1 MWYRGQTAIGA
12 RPGTAEFKFQISDGF
27 GGDLRHFVGSSAK
40 LIGFLLITITLSP
53 FFAFAASQQVDEAD
67 QSLVAALGKSDQK
80 TLDRLLHN
88 DFVWIDRTGVSH
100 TKAEVVQSPGSF
112 TAGTTN
118 LKAHDYAT
126 VVYLTGTKEAD
137 SQKVRFVRVWV
148 NDKAGWRAILQQ
160 DTTIFGKTATA
171 QATVAVGTKCD
182 NPCKTVPYDAPSPD
196 AQAVVESWEGLE
208 DAVNHRDADG
218 WASHVADEFVFNV
231 KEDGNPLTKADR
243 VAIIRKQAQ
252 GTTVTDIGTVIPGSM
267 AVNVFGDVAVM
278 TDRQQP
284 TVGGNPYKA
293 MRIWIKRDKRWQL
306 IYSQQTTEE
315 SKS

>member
-1 MWYRGQTAIGA
+1 MKHRFVISARLVAFIFVAINM
-12 RPGTAEFKFQISDGF
+12 S
-27 GGDLRHFVGSSAK
+27 LFVA
-40 LIGFLLITITLSP
+40 L
-53 FFAFAASQQVDEAD
+53 AANEPRVEQAD
-67 QSLVAALGKSDQK
+67 QSLVAALGKADQK
-80 TLDRLLHN
+80 AMGGLLHN
-88 DFVWIDRTGVSH
+88 DFVWIDRAGNSH
-100 TKAEVVQSPGSF
+100 KRSDVLQSPGSF
-112 TAGTTN
+112 IPGTTN
-118 LKAHDYAT
+118 LKTHDYAT
-126 VVYLTGTKEAD
+126 VVYLTGTKEVD

-148 NDKAGWRAILQQ
+148 NDKAGWQAILQQ
-160 DTTIFGKTATA
+160 DTTIFGKTAAA
-171 QATVAVGTKCD
+171 QATVPVGTKCD
-182 NPCKTVPYDAPSPD
+182 NPCKTVPYDAPSTD
-196 AQAVVESWEGLE
+196 ARAVVESWEGLE
-208 DAVNHRDADG
+208 EAVNHRDADA

-267 AVNVFGDVAVM
+267 VVHVFGDLAVM

>member
-1 MWYRGQTAIGA
+1 MKRFLQTYIGVSLLVLTGLNPLTA
-12 RPGTAEFKFQISDGF
+12 TAASAPKADQADQALIAVLGTSD
-27 GGDLRHFVGSSAK
+27 HAK
-40 LIGFLLITITLSP
+40 LDL
-53 FFAFAASQQVDEAD
+53 
-67 QSLVAALGKSDQK
+67 
-80 TLDRLLHN
+80 LLHN
-88 DFVWIDRTGVSH
+88 DFVWIDRAGISYR
-100 TKAEVVQSPGSF
+100 KAELLQSPGQF
-112 TAGTTN
+112 KPGATN
-118 LKAHDYAT
+118 LKAHDYGT

-148 NDKAGWRAILQQ
+148 NDKAGWQLILQQ
-160 DTTIFGKTATA
+160 DTTIFGKTAAA
-171 QATVAVGTKCD
+171 QATVPVGTKCD

-208 DAVNHRDADG
+208 DAVNRRDADA
-218 WASHVADEFVFNV
+218 WAAHVADEFVFNV

-252 GTTVTDIGTVIPGSM
+252 GSTVTDIGTVIPGSM
-267 AVNVFGDVAVM
+267 AVHVFGDVAVM

-293 MRIWIKRDKRWQL
+293 MRIWIKRDNRWQL